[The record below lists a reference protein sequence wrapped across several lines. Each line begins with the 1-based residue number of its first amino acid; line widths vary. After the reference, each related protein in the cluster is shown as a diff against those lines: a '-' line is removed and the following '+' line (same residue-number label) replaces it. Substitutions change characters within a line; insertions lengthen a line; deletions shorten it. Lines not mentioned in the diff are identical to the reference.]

1 MRCGVSY
8 FTVSEERDT
17 VFCPEVPSPV
27 LVSMTGVN
35 PQPIFLRSVGEI
47 NTVMNSYD
55 DKNNEVSEKHHTISL
70 LCGILETKQ
79 MNLGEGKE
87 K

>member
-17 VFCPEVPSPV
+17 AFCPEVPSPV

-35 PQPIFLRSVGEI
+35 RQPVFLCSVVEI

-55 DKNNEVSEKHHTISL
+55 DKNNEVSEKYHMISL
-70 LCGILETKQ
+70 ICGI
-79 MNLGEGKE
+79 
-87 K
+87 